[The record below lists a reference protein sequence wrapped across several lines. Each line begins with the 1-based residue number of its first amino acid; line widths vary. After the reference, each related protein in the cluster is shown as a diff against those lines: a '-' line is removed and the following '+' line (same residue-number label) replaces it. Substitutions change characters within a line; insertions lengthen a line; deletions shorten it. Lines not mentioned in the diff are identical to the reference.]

1 VVNSQCKVVGGTGSP
16 CNEGE
21 QMAIGRISGP
31 LLKANLVRDGVDLT
45 FRNGAS
51 DPDILYLDVNNA
63 RIGINNSAP
72 TTDLH
77 VTGSTRATTITVDN
91 QLDVGDLHLTGNTI
105 SSDQNTISFAPSGA
119 DPVIYH
125 SRLQVDD
132 LEIEGNT
139 ISTNNS
145 NAALE
150 IRPNGTGKLEVYSST
165 DINGD
170 LYVSGNISAD
180 GDVVIGGNIT
190 IGDSLTDSIQINAA
204 IKSDL
209 IPEQDNTY
217 DLGSSAFR
225 WANLHVNTLTTDL
238 LDVST
243 LDVGDIMVRDNEIT
257 TTTGLDL
264 YINGNG
270 SGGVRLG
277 NFKITDNVIENVSNN
292 AITQV
297 TQTGDGYFRI
307 DTTNGFV
314 PPRGTD
320 AERPSAYAVLGMTR
334 FNTTSK
340 AIEVWDGA
348 AWASPAGASGAV
360 SEIVAND
367 IGASFA
373 LMLG

>member
-1 VVNSQCKVVGGTGSP
+1 
-16 CNEGE
+16 
-21 QMAIGRISGP
+21 MAIGRISGP
-31 LLKANLVRDGVDLT
+31 LLKANLVRDGIDLT
-45 FRNGAS
+45 FRNGAL